1 MKIALTGHTTA
12 RLRGKDAEVNDWL
25 DNVLTALLIQ
35 SQEDEEVEFLCGGA
49 EGADTLFGECAFLFP
64 HVKLKLCLPIKS
76 YRGHALDALKE
87 RADDIFWVSEVWDK
101 GLNTKRDRY
110 MVDNCDVLLAVWD
123 GIKQGGTWRTIQY
136 AMKKKKNIIFID
148 EEVFLDEE

>member
-12 RLRGKDAEVNDWL
+12 RLRGKDAEVVEWL
-25 DNVLTALLIQ
+25 KAVLTDLSIG
-35 SQEDEEVEFLCGGA
+35 EGDELLCGGA

-87 RADDIFWVSEVWDK
+87 RANDIFWVSEVWDK
-101 GLNTKRDRY
+101 GLNTKRDHY

-123 GIKQGGTWRTIQY
+123 GIKDGGTWRTIQY
-136 AMKKKKNIIFID
+136 AMKKKKRIIFIN
-148 EEVFLDEE
+148 EEVFLDEN

>member
-1 MKIALTGHTTA
+1 M
-12 RLRGKDAEVNDWL
+12 VNT
-25 DNVLTALLIQ
+25 V
-35 SQEDEEVEFLCGGA
+35 
-49 EGADTLFGECAFLFP
+49 
-64 HVKLKLCLPIKS
+64 KS

-87 RADDIFWVSEVWDK
+87 RANDIFWVSEIWDK

-123 GIKQGGTWRTIQY
+123 GIKDGGTWRTIQY

>member
-12 RLRGKDAEVNDWL
+12 RLRGKDTEVADWL
-25 DNVLTALLIQ
+25 KIVLTDLFIGE
-35 SQEDEEVEFLCGGA
+35 EDELLCGGA

-64 HVKLKLCLPIKS
+64 HVKLKLCLPIKG

-87 RADDIFWVSEVWDK
+87 RANDIFWVSEVWDK

-123 GIKQGGTWRTIQY
+123 GIKDGGTWRTIQY
-136 AMKKKKNIIFID
+136 AMKKKKRIIFID
-148 EEVFLDEE
+148 EEVFLDEN